1 MSHEGDEEE
10 QERGFVVID
19 RRGVED
25 DEEREDAS
33 GAASSQPEAQ
43 PAAEAA
49 QPAAEEAKL
58 SEIDFSTLVHS
69 FAISALYHMGA
80 APPTPEAAD
89 AVPEI
94 NLPLARQN
102 IDILEVLEQK
112 TRGNLSAE
120 EHQLLEGV
128 LYEVRMHFVEASKQ
142 T

>member
-25 DEEREDAS
+25 EEE
-33 GAASSQPEAQ
+33 GEEAASDAASA
-43 PAAEAA
+43 PAEPQTAN
-49 QPAAEEAKL
+49 PAAEEPKL

-102 IDILEVLEQK
+102 IDILEVLEHK
-112 TRGNLSAE
+112 TRGNLSEE

-128 LYEVRMHFVEASKQ
+128 LYEVRMRFVEASKQ